1 MKKII
6 NNKLYDTD
14 RAGLIYEFCEK
25 VKGDECWFRKEYSFC
40 YWTDVQIYRT
50 LNGNYFLHYNA
61 SSGYDEFIK
70 VATEDDVK
78 RIIKSLNPDKYIE
91 LFGLDGIE
99 VA

>member
-6 NNKLYDTD
+6 NNKLYNTNTADIIFD
-14 RAGLIYEFCEK
+14 FREK
-25 VKGDECWFRKEYSFC
+25 VRGDECWFRKGYSFC

-70 VATEDDVK
+70 EATEADVK
-78 RIIKSLNPDKYIE
+78 NILKSLNPDKYIE

-99 VA
+99 EA